1 MPGRGLQQIEPEN
14 RSKIQPVI
22 KLTPAIKNLSSF
34 LNFRFNRNRS
44 HTVDISTLIGIV
56 VAFGLVII
64 SILLGGDG
72 TWFINYPSVM
82 IVLGGTMG
90 ATLLSYP
97 LSEVLSVFKVAKNVF
112 LHRPQIPSQLIPLI
126 ARFAK
131 KARREGILS
140 FESLLKDIDDPF
152 LVKGIQMAIDGMES
166 SSIEDVMTTEIQY
179 LEERHRL
186 GSEIFTTMGTFAPAV
201 GMLGTI
207 IGLVQMLM
215 QLEDPSQIGA
225 PMAVALLTTFYGTLL
240 ANLLFLPV
248 AGKLKTRSKQ
258 EILVK
263 QMVLEGVISIQS
275 GDNHHIVE
283 QKLKAFIA
291 PKARLAAS
299 VQPAKA

>member
-1 MPGRGLQQIEPEN
+1 
-14 RSKIQPVI
+14 
-22 KLTPAIKNLSSF
+22 
-34 LNFRFNRNRS
+34 
-44 HTVDISTLIGIV
+44 VDISTLIGIL

-64 SILLGGDG
+64 SILIGGDG
-72 TWFINYPSVM
+72 SWFINYPSVM
-82 IVLGGTMG
+82 IVMGGTMG
-90 ATLLSYP
+90 ATLLNYP

-112 LHRPQIPSQLIPLI
+112 LHRSQRATKLIPLI
-126 ARFAK
+126 AGFAK
-131 KARREGILS
+131 KARQEGILS
-140 FESLLKDIDDPF
+140 FESQLKDIEDPF

-186 GSEIFTTMGTFAPAV
+186 GSDIFTTMGT
-201 GMLGTI
+201 LGTI

-215 QLEDPSQIGA
+215 QMEDPSQIGA

-258 EILVK
+258 EVLVK

-275 GDNHHIVE
+275 GDNHRIVE

-299 VQPAKA
+299 EQPASA

>member
-1 MPGRGLQQIEPEN
+1 M
-14 RSKIQPVI
+14 
-22 KLTPAIKNLSSF
+22 
-34 LNFRFNRNRS
+34 
-44 HTVDISTLIGIV
+44 DITTLIGII

-64 SILLGGDG
+64 SILMGGDG
-72 TWFINYPSVM
+72 SWFINYPSVM

-112 LHRPQIPSQLIPLI
+112 LFRSQAAIELIPLI
-126 ARFAK
+126 AGFAK
-131 KARREGILS
+131 KARQEGILS
-140 FESLLKDIDDPF
+140 FESQLKDIEDPF

-166 SSIEDVMTTEIQY
+166 SSIESVMITEIQY

-215 QLEDPSQIGA
+215 QMEDPSQIGA

-258 EILVK
+258 EILIK

-275 GDNHHIVE
+275 GDNHRIVE

-291 PKARLAAS
+291 PQARMTIS
-299 VQPAKA
+299 GEPAKA